1 MKRFFLL
8 LMIILII
15 TIPMFAQ
22 GTKEA
27 VEGTTGTKEVTVLK
41 FAHHYPM
48 EHPHTLGVEMFKKL
62 VEERSKGEIEVQ
74 LYPNNQM
81 GNSHQIFENLMLG
94 SLDIIL
100 TDPGA
105 PAFANIPLWDLVMG
119 PFMYRDYAHAFK
131 VAHSPMM
138 QQMYDDLEKKLGIT
152 VIDPIWF
159 YGLRH
164 ITTAKTPI
172 RVPNDLKG
180 LKIRTPEIPGFIKAI
195 EVIGGTPT
203 PLSFGDLYLALK
215 QGVVDGQENPVGVI
229 YSNKYFEAQKYINLT
244 GHILSKNTVYM
255 STKVLKKLSA
265 ENQKIVLEAINEAG
279 RYNDKL
285 IELSEKET
293 LAKLEEKGMTVITP
307 DVEAFR
313 VKAMKGLKDWFNADQ
328 QEFFDKIQTM

>member
-1 MKRFFLL
+1 MKRLFLL
-8 LMIILII
+8 LMISLIALL
-15 TIPMFAQ
+15 PMFAE
-22 GTKEA
+22 GTKES
-27 VEGTTGTKEVTVLK
+27 VDEKTKSNEVTVLK

-48 EHPHTLGVEMFKKL
+48 DHPHTLGCEMFKEL
-62 VEERSKGEIEVQ
+62 VEERTNGEIEVQ

-81 GNSHQIFENLMLG
+81 GNSHQIFENLLLG
-94 SLDIIL
+94 SLDMIL

-119 PFMYRDYAHAFK
+119 PFMYRDYDHAYK
-131 VAHSPMM
+131 VAHSAMM
-138 QQMYDDLEKKLGIT
+138 KEMYEDLDKKLGIT

-159 YGLRH
+159 YGVRH

-172 RVPNDLKG
+172 RVPSDLKG

-203 PLSFGDLYLALK
+203 PLSFADLYLALK

-229 YSNKYFEAQKYINLT
+229 YSNKYYEAQKYINLT

-255 STKVLKKLSA
+255 STKSLKKLSP
-265 ENQKIVLEAINEAG
+265 ENQKIILEAIDEAG

-285 IELSEKET
+285 IEQSEKET
-293 LAKLEEKGMTVITP
+293 LAKLEENGMTVIIP

-313 VKAMKGLKDWFNADQ
+313 EKAMKGLKDWFNADQ
-328 QEFFDKIQTM
+328 QEFFDKIQEM

>member
-1 MKRFFLL
+1 MKRLFLL
-8 LMIILII
+8 LMITLIVVL
-15 TIPMFAQ
+15 PMFAE
-22 GTKEA
+22 GSKE
-27 VEGTTGTKEVTVLK
+27 TGTSAVGSKKVTVLK

-48 EHPHTLGVEMFKKL
+48 DHPHTLGCEMFKEL

-81 GNSHQIFENLMLG
+81 GNSHQIFENLTLG

-105 PAFANIPLWDLVMG
+105 PAFANIPLWDIVMG
-119 PFMYRDYAHAFK
+119 PFMYRDYAHAYK

-138 QQMYDDLEKKLGIT
+138 KQMYDELEKKLGIT

-159 YGLRH
+159 YGFRH

-172 RVPNDLKG
+172 RVPDDLKG

-195 EVIGGTPT
+195 EVIGGSPT
-203 PLSFGDLYLALK
+203 PLSFADLYLALK

-229 YSNKYFEAQKYINLT
+229 YSNKYYEAQKYINLT

-255 STKVLKKLSA
+255 STKVLQKLSA
-265 ENQKIVLEAINEAG
+265 ENQKIILEAIDEAG

-285 IELSEKET
+285 IEQSEKET
-293 LAKLEEKGMTVITP
+293 LGMLEKNGMTVITP
-307 DVEAFR
+307 DVEVFQK
-313 VKAMKGLKDWFNADQ
+313 KAMEGLKDWFNADQ
-328 QEFFDKIQTM
+328 QEFFDKIQAM

>member
-1 MKRFFLL
+1 MKRLFLL
-8 LMIILII
+8 LMIVFII
-15 TIPMFAQ
+15 AVPLTAQ

-27 VEGTTGTKEVTVLK
+27 GSGTTGSKGVTVLK

-48 EHPHTLGVEMFKKL
+48 DHPHTLGAEMFKEL
-62 VEERSKGEIEVQ
+62 VEERSNGEIEVQ

-81 GNSHQIFENLMLG
+81 GNAHQIFENLSLG

-105 PAFANIPLWDLVMG
+105 PAFANMPLWDIVMG
-119 PFMYRDYAHAFK
+119 PFMYRDYAHAYK

-138 QQMYDDLEKKLGIT
+138 KEMYDDLDKKLGIT

-159 YGLRH
+159 YGFRH
-164 ITTAKTPI
+164 ITTAKTPV
-172 RVPNDLKG
+172 RVPSDLKG

-203 PLSFGDLYLALK
+203 PLSFADLYLALK

-229 YSNKYFEAQKYINLT
+229 YSNKYYEAQKFISLT

-255 STKVLKKLSA
+255 NTKVLKKLSA
-265 ENQKIVLEAINEAG
+265 ENQKIVLDAIDEAG
-279 RYNDKL
+279 RYNDSL
-285 IELSEKET
+285 IELSEQET
-293 LAKLEEKGMTVITP
+293 LAKLEANGMKIITP
-307 DVEAFR
+307 DTEAFR

-328 QEFFDKIQTM
+328 QKFFDKIQDM